1 MNSKAI
7 VGRPTKQASEQL
19 GQHILDVASASFLE
33 KGLQGASIEG
43 IAKAAG
49 VSKLTIY
56 RQFSN
61 KNTLF
66 MAVIN
71 KYVARY
77 IDALTAATNTNKP
90 PRQALFD
97 IGCFMAEQWFNHDN
111 VKFSRMIVAEVDRVE
126 GLSKLVDQVMNQTR
140 TPIERYLEQLKQK
153 GLVRFS
159 DVRAVTIQFVQL
171 CVSGHYYLLRDE
183 ATLPGPEARVELVR
197 SAVDLF
203 IHGYFLPEVAV

>member
-1 MNSKAI
+1 MTSKTI
-7 VGRPTKQASEQL
+7 VGRPTKEASEQL
-19 GQHILDVASASFLE
+19 GQHILDVAAGSFRD

-71 KYVARY
+71 KYVAQY
-77 IDALTAATNTNKP
+77 IAVLNAAINTSKP

-97 IGCFMAEQWFNHDN
+97 IGCVMAEQWFNRDN
-111 VKFSRMIVAEVDRVE
+111 MKFSRMVVAEVDRVE
-126 GLSKLVDQVMNQTR
+126 GLSSLVDQVTNQAR
-140 TPIERYLEQLKQK
+140 MPIERYFEQLRDK

-171 CVSGHYYLLRDE
+171 CVHGHYYLLRDE

-203 IHGYFLPEVAV
+203 VHGYFLPEVAV